1 MTSDRLGRGMPELTL
16 HCIYASTSGNVES
29 VVEKVAELWRQHGW
43 QVELHRAEKTA
54 LDVITQNSHF
64 LLATSTWEHG
74 ALNPFFAALFKEMS
88 QANFQGKHAAFI
100 GLGDSRYEPVLFC
113 EGMEIVKRMWE
124 ARGGEVIGIPLK
136 INGEPY
142 AQLESK
148 VVPWA
153 NHIAKMW
160 PVATKPNSFQRIIK
174 SVFPHA

>member
-1 MTSDRLGRGMPELTL
+1 MTESAL
-16 HCIYASTSGNVES
+16 HCIYASTSGNVET
-29 VVEKVAELWRQHGW
+29 VVETAAKVLQEQGW
-43 QVELHRAEKTA
+43 QTELHRAEKTGID
-54 LDVITQNSHF
+54 LITQNSKF

-74 ALNPFFAALFKEMS
+74 ALNPFFAKLFKEMS
-88 QANFQGKHAAFI
+88 SQDLTGKQAAFI

-124 ARGGEVIGIPLK
+124 ARGGQVIGIPLK

-142 AQLESK
+142 KQLETK

-153 NHIAKMW
+153 NHLVKTW
-160 PVATKPNSFQRIIK
+160 TTVEPTGLQKIIN